1 MRLPKKIKLIRE
13 NKENKANKVNK
24 YIYLKFNFIF
34 YLEAE
39 IFLSI
44 RAYNTSLMK

>member
-1 MRLPKKIKLIRE
+1 MNEYKKISY
-13 NKENKANKVNK
+13 NKN
-24 YIYLKFNFIF
+24 IYLKFNFIF